1 MNKLYYI
8 VCEEKDTTLF
18 EGRYQGRTR
27 GGAMK
32 FLKQSIG
39 RKTLNGLVFTITEIP
54 VPLIREI
61 VAEMLA
67 GSDGGTIANVAP
79 AANIVPITRPEPE
92 PKVERYD
99 AFADAAKPEVTPAKA
114 KSIKKSKPQPEATAA
129 KATPTKKPKPQP
141 EAAAAKA
148 GNPGHG
154 DDVWS
159 NARAYWEEC
168 RNINKT
174 AGKFGLSPN
183 TVKTRARREGWN
195 K

>member
-8 VCEEKDTTLF
+8 VCEEKETTLF

-32 FLKQSIG
+32 FLKQAIG

-67 GSDGGTIANVAP
+67 GGDGGTLANATP
-79 AANIVPITRPEPE
+79 AANVVPITRPEAE
-92 PKVERYD
+92 PKAERFD
-99 AFADAAKPEVTPAKA
+99 AFANAPEPEVKPTKTKPT
-114 KSIKKSKPQPEATAA
+114 KKSKPQPEATVA
-129 KATPTKKPKPQP
+129 KV
-141 EAAAAKA
+141 

-154 DDVWS
+154 DDLWTK
-159 NARAYWEEC
+159 ARAYWEKSHS
-168 RNINKT
+168 INKT
-174 AGKFGLSPN
+174 AEKFGLSPN

>member
-32 FLKQSIG
+32 FLKQAIG

-67 GSDGGTIANVAP
+67 GSDGVTVANVTP
-79 AANIVPITRPEPE
+79 AANVVPITRPEPE
-92 PKVERYD
+92 PKAERFD
-99 AFADAAKPEVTPAKA
+99 AFANAPEPEVTPAKA
-114 KSIKKSKPQPEATAA
+114 
-129 KATPTKKPKPQP
+129 TPSKKPKPSTKSG
-141 EAAAAKA
+141 AKV

-154 DDVWS
+154 DDHWTKV
-159 NARAYWEEC
+159 RAYWEEC
-168 RNINKT
+168 RSINQT
-174 AGKFGLSPN
+174 AAQFGLSPN
-183 TVKTRARREGWN
+183 SVKTRARRENWKQGVTP
-195 K
+195 

>member
-8 VCEEKDTTLF
+8 VCDDKETNVF

-27 GGAMK
+27 GEALK

-61 VAEMLA
+61 VAEILA
-67 GSDGGTIANVAP
+67 GGDGSNVAQAANV
-79 AANIVPITRPEPE
+79 VPITRPEASPG
-92 PKVERYD
+92 RYD
-99 AFADAAKPEVTPAKA
+99 AFADAAEPEPTPAETTPPKA
-114 KSIKKSKPQPEATAA
+114 KGKTSKPS
-129 KATPTKKPKPQP
+129 KKV
-141 EAAAAKA
+141 

-154 DDVWS
+154 DDYWS
-159 NARAYWEEC
+159 QVKAHWLDNRSV
-168 RNINKT
+168 KQT
-174 AGKFGLSPN
+174 AEHFGLSPN
-183 TVKTRARREGWN
+183 TLKTRIRREGWG

>member
-8 VCEEKDTTLF
+8 VCEEKEATLF

-32 FLKQSIG
+32 FLKQAIG

-67 GSDGGTIANVAP
+67 GGDGGTVANVTP
-79 AANIVPITRPEPE
+79 AANVVPITRPEPK
-92 PKVERYD
+92 PKAERFD
-99 AFADAAKPEVTPAKA
+99 AFSKTAEPEV
-114 KSIKKSKPQPEATAA
+114 KPA
-129 KATPTKKPKPQP
+129 KATPSKKPKPSTKSG
-141 EAAAAKA
+141 AKI

-154 DDVWS
+154 DDYWRKVQT
-159 NARAYWEEC
+159 YWEKC
-168 RNINKT
+168 HSIKQT
-174 AGKFGLSPN
+174 AEKFELSPN
-183 TVKTRARREGWN
+183 SVKTRAYREGWN